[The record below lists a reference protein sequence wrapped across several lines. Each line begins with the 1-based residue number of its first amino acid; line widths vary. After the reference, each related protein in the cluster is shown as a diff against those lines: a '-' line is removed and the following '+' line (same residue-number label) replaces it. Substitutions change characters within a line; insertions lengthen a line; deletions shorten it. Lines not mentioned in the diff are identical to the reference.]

1 MKLKT
6 FHSVDK
12 LVNYGNTLLEE
23 FDTISFDVFDTL
35 LVRRTHDPDL
45 VKPPV
50 AQYVADLAAAKGHA
64 LDWEAVQDCRDH
76 HETALRKQTSETFVD
91 HEARYELFM
100 RSMLEE
106 LFQGDHPEDIDELYK
121 KVRRYELRIENAM
134 LVPRAG
140 FTNWLEALHA
150 QGKRILAISDMYLSA
165 AEIEELLEHAGL
177 LKYIQTVISS
187 ADSFLCKSSG
197 KAYEMLMDK
206 YELSPDR
213 WIHVGD
219 HPISD
224 GIRAREAGLKYALI
238 LQDPEER
245 RRKAIARHYWHY
257 AIYRKFWTGRTLQQ
271 FMAPME
277 AENQPCSDMYMAG
290 YNFFGPL
297 MGVFIQSIAE
307 HCKKHN
313 ISKIF
318 FLSRE
323 GWMFKQVWEKV
334 TPYLYPGVELP
345 EIEYLYV
352 SRMALA
358 GASCA
363 HKGLSQENADIVF
376 LPAGNRDFRDVCRV
390 FGLEAEAFTEHL
402 QRYELEADTLLS
414 HNYADFELQH
424 RKNFYRLLQD
434 TAFQNEIK
442 RQTGPHNDA
451 LQRYLEAS
459 GFFAHDDIALVD
471 IGWLGTIQRYLYS
484 SIEHRK
490 DRPNCHGLL
499 FGATRGIPF
508 DNHDKSHIK
517 GLVYDP
523 LGGDLPGSSIL
534 YAQDLFEEACRAPHP
549 TLNAYLSKGET
560 KYELQFREMSDAIGK
575 AEQEQDEHYADL
587 QRGILDAAGR
597 FGPAAAIMMC
607 DSGDYRAWI
616 NYLLVNKLAFP
627 KRSEIQAMRFKH
639 HLDDFHGSGEH
650 ILHRKWFGIFE
661 NPWQLH
667 GWRLRVSSAFRG
679 LLYKRH
685 VRSISNRAAI
695 NEE

>member
-1 MKLKT
+1 MNLKT
-6 FHSVDK
+6 FQSIDK
-12 LVNYGNTLLEE
+12 LVSYGNTLLPDV
-23 FDTISFDVFDTL
+23 DTISFDVFDTL
-35 LVRRTHDPDL
+35 LVRRIHDPDL

-50 AQYVADLAAAKGHA
+50 ARYIADLANAKGRDI
-64 LDWEAVQDCRDH
+64 DWQDVQDCRDR
-76 HETALRKQTSETFVD
+76 HEKALRKKTSETFVD

-106 LFQGDHPEDIDELYK
+106 LFLDSNPEGINGLYEQ
-121 KVRRYELRIENAM
+121 VRQYELKIENAM

-140 FTNWLEALHA
+140 FSKWLETLHA
-150 QGKRILAISDMYLSA
+150 QGKQILAVSDMYLA
-165 AEIEELLEHAGL
+165 AVEIENLLEHAGL
-177 LKYIQTVISS
+177 LKYIDEVISS
-187 ADSFLCKSSG
+187 ADSFLCKASG
-197 KAYEMLMDK
+197 KAYEMLTDK
-206 YELSPDR
+206 YQLTPER
-213 WIHVGD
+213 WIHIGD

-224 GIRAREAGLKYALI
+224 GIRAAEAGLKYALV

-245 RRKAIARHYWHY
+245 RRKGIARHYWHY

-277 AENQPCSDMYMAG
+277 AENQPCSGMYMAG

-297 MGVFIQSIAE
+297 MGVYIQSIAE
-307 HCKKHN
+307 HCKKRN

-334 TPYLYPGVELP
+334 TPYLYPGVQLP

-363 HKGLSQENADIVF
+363 HKGLSRKNADIVF

-390 FGLEAEAFTEHL
+390 FGLQIDAFTGHL
-402 QRYELEADTLLS
+402 QRYGLEADTLLS
-414 HNYADFELQH
+414 HNYEGFKPKQREKFH
-424 RKNFYRLLQD
+424 SLLQD
-434 TAFQNEIK
+434 AAFQSEIK
-442 RQTGPHNDA
+442 RQTRPHNDA

-459 GFFAHDDIALVD
+459 GFFAHKDVALVD

-508 DNHDKSHIK
+508 EDHGKSHIK
-517 GLVYDP
+517 GLIYDP

-549 TLNAYLSKGET
+549 TLNAYQAVGET
-560 KYELQFREMSDAIGK
+560 KYELEFREMSDAIGK
-575 AEQEQDEHYADL
+575 AEQEQDAHYADL

-607 DSGDYRAWI
+607 DSGDYRAWV

-627 KRSEIQAMRFKH
+627 KYSEIQAMRFKH
-639 HLDDFHGSGEH
+639 HLDDFHGSGAPM
-650 ILHRKWFGIFE
+650 LHRKWFGIFE
-661 NPWQLH
+661 NPWQQH
-667 GWRLRVSSAFRG
+667 GWRLRLSSLFRG

-685 VRSISNRAAI
+685 VRNISNRAAI